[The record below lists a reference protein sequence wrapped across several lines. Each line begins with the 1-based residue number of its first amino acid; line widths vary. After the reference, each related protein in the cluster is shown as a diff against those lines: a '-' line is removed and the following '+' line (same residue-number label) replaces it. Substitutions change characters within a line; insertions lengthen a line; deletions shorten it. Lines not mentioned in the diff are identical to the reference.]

1 MSQDTFTTSPSASL
15 AGKTL
20 AERILP
26 KFEIITNL
34 KALEKIEDRQ
44 KSLGSVTKEI
54 LKSRELAHQNEALK

>member
-1 MSQDTFTTSPSASL
+1 MSRDTFTNNQSASL
-15 AGKTL
+15 ASKTL

-26 KFEIITNL
+26 KFEIVANL

-54 LKSRELAHQNEALK
+54 LKSREIAHQNKALK